1 MTRGDLLESFM
12 SGAILMGY
20 CVCGLFFLRFWL
32 TTRDRLFAIFSVAF
46 WILGF
51 QRLGLALSEPVEE
64 WRTGLYVVRLLAFL
78 LILGA
83 IIDKNR
89 ARTGSPAPPD
99 RATTDQRRVDHP

>member
-1 MTRGDLLESFM
+1 MTRGDLLEFFI

-32 TTRDRLFAIFSVAF
+32 TTRDRLFAIFSAAF
-46 WILGF
+46 WILGA
-51 QRLGLALSEPVEE
+51 QRLALALVEPIEE
-64 WRTGLYVVRLLAFL
+64 WRTGLYVVRLLGFL

-89 ARTGSPAPPD
+89 ARRDEPLSGN
-99 RATTDQRRVDHP
+99 RATSDSRRVDHG